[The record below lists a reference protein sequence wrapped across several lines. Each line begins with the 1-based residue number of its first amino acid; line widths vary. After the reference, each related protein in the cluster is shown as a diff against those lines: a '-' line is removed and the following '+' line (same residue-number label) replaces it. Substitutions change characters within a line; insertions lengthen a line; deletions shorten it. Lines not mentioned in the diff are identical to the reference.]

1 MTYQKRNSCIA
12 FLGILLLTVFFAPPA
27 HADEAAAASFASHSL
42 ALSATENIDYWLF
55 EPKTRPQTC
64 RLSCICTAAAAEK
77 TISIS

>member
-42 ALSATENIDYWLF
+42 VLSATENIDYWLF
-55 EPKTRPQTC
+55 EPKNA
-64 RLSCICTAAAAEK
+64 TADAAYRVSARWQRQRRRYQ
-77 TISIS
+77 

>member
-12 FLGILLLTVFFAPPA
+12 FFCILLLTVFFAPPA
-27 HADEAAAASFASHSL
+27 HADETAAASFASHSL

-55 EPKTRPQTC
+55 EPKRDRRR
-64 RLSCICTAAAAEK
+64 RLSCICTVAAAEE